1 MDLQNL
7 ADEVWDGIL
16 ARDPWAAERAGREVT
31 VLPDGGPEAV
41 HRQAATARATL
52 ARLDAVPVADADRLT
67 AAFLRDHLEHEVAE
81 TERFWYRFPVTAYS
95 AMALADQRTS
105 MTGVDLAAPE
115 GAERLR
121 ALFDSH
127 VCAVEQLRATLAG
140 QRARGVRLPRSAVGP
155 ALDTMRGHA
164 AAGARL
170 PVPAAALTRLGAAFD
185 ALITDIADH
194 AAAGPAE
201 GGMHH
206 YPGGDECYAGLIRL
220 HTGLDLTAERIHEI
234 GLSEVD
240 RLTARIGD
248 ELGIT
253 DEAAHRAR
261 LNADPATFA
270 ADPAE
275 VERRLQGHLDRVLP
289 MLAGQFAK
297 LPAAPFRLK
306 RLDASLEADMTWGY
320 YDVPGADGC
329 GYYYYNG
336 SDLPNRPMVQAAS
349 LILHE
354 ALPGHHLQ
362 IGRQLENDR
371 LHPLRREFTAQRTFA
386 IGGYCEGWAEYAA
399 GLGYDWGLYEDP
411 VDRYGRLCS
420 ERFHAARLV
429 VDTGLNAL
437 GWTFER
443 AGAYLRGTGFLSE
456 VEIGTELVRYAVDD
470 PGQAL
475 GYHLGHWYLR
485 ELRGTTDALTF
496 HEAVLDEGPLPL
508 WLLGEHLGGAPVR

>member
-1 MDLQNL
+1 MELQNL

-41 HRQAATARATL
+41 HRQAGAAAVL
-52 ARLDAVPVADADRLT
+52 LDRLDRLAVPDADRLT
-67 AAFLRDHLEHEVAE
+67 AGYLRDHLEHEVAE
-81 TERFWYRFPVTAYS
+81 TERFWYRFPVTPYN
-95 AMALADQRTS
+95 AMVLGDQRAT
-105 MTGVDLAAPE
+105 MTGVDLGAPD
-115 GAERLR
+115 GPERLR
-121 ALFDSH
+121 SLLDSH
-127 VCAVEQLRATLAG
+127 IGAVEQIRATLAE
-140 QRARGVRLPRSAVGP
+140 QRARGVHLPGSAVGA
-155 ALDTMRGHA
+155 ALESMRGHA
-164 AAGARL
+164 TA
-170 PVPAAALTRLGAAFD
+170 AAALPGPAPALARLGAAFD
-185 ALITDIADH
+185 ALIADMTAH

-206 YPGGDECYAGLIRL
+206 YPGGAECYAGLIRL
-220 HTGLDLTAERIHEI
+220 HTGLDLTAEHIHRI

-240 RLTARIGD
+240 RLTSRIRD
-248 ELGIT
+248 ELGIV

-275 VERRLQGHLDRVLP
+275 LERRLRSHLDRVTP
-289 MLAGQFAK
+289 MLAGQFAR
-297 LPAAPFRLK
+297 LPAAPFRLT
-306 RLDASLEADMTWGY
+306 RLDPSLEAGLTWGY

-329 GYYYYNG
+329 GYYHYNG
-336 SDLPNRPMVQAAS
+336 SDLPNRPLVQAAS

-354 ALPGHHLQ
+354 GLPGHHLQ

-371 LHPLRREFTAQRTFA
+371 LHPVRREFSTQRTFSIA
-386 IGGYCEGWAEYAA
+386 GYCEGWAEYAA
-399 GLGYDWGLYEDP
+399 GLGYEWGLYEDP
-411 VDRYGRLCS
+411 VDRYGRLCA

-443 AGAYLRGTGFLSE
+443 AGNFLRGTGFLSE
-456 VEIGTELVRYAVDD
+456 VEIRTELVRYAVDD

-475 GYHLGHWYLR
+475 AYHLGHWYLR
-485 ELRGTTDALTF
+485 ELRGTGDALTF

-508 WLLGEHLGGAPVR
+508 WLLGEHLARQVP